1 MDQAIA
7 RQWPIIEEH
16 AANLRRL
23 ELYPHKGFLEVW
35 TAPGDSEMDVVYNNP
50 NSIFQKM
57 DRNVEGANEI
67 NKMLIGFQGEMY
79 DPGEEGFRT
88 LRTDDGRPLKPEIVV
103 APDGGTTAPAGTE
116 DLERLMETMK
126 GMDLT
131 KLYEEQERREGRDID
146 DEE

>member
-1 MDQAIA
+1 
-7 RQWPIIEEH
+7 
-16 AANLRRL
+16 
-23 ELYPHKGFLEVW
+23 
-35 TAPGDSEMDVVYNNP
+35 MDVVYNNP

-57 DRNVEGANEI
+57 DRNAEGANEI
-67 NKMLIGFQGEMY
+67 NKMLIGFQGEMH

-126 GMDLT
+126 GMDLN